1 MVGQTV
7 RMMRTPH
14 WIALFALV
22 LASWLVLFAASVPA
36 DLRAAGRVY
45 GADVLAGLC
54 LITPDAAGFV
64 RVAAMWAVMSVAMMA
79 PTALHAFATYED
91 LGHVAPTAFWRL
103 VAGFLAVWGGVSL
116 VAAAA
121 QLALFQAG
129 VISPFGE
136 VRSTALSAVLLIG
149 AGAYQFSAMKSGCL
163 SKCRRPMTFFMAHWD
178 EGPWRNGV
186 RLGLVCLG
194 CCWALMMLAFV
205 GGAMSVAFMGLAT
218 VIMVTEKLPDIGAYV
233 TRPLGGLL
241 IAAGLLTGGVS
252 AGLLGG

>member
-79 PTALHAFATYED
+79 PTALHAEMRR
-91 LGHVAPTAFWRL
+91 VE
-103 VAGFLAVWGGVSL
+103 AVGS
-116 VAAAA
+116 
-121 QLALFQAG
+121 
-129 VISPFGE
+129 FGIHCITSTSCK
-136 VRSTALSAVLLIG
+136 RSTKRID
-149 AGAYQFSAMKSGCL
+149 QFISIYICHRVRMEQQ
-163 SKCRRPMTFFMAHWD
+163 PIVD
-178 EGPWRNGV
+178 E
-186 RLGLVCLG
+186 
-194 CCWALMMLAFV
+194 
-205 GGAMSVAFMGLAT
+205 
-218 VIMVTEKLPDIGAYV
+218 
-233 TRPLGGLL
+233 
-241 IAAGLLTGGVS
+241 
-252 AGLLGG
+252 